1 MFVANVLVGRY
12 TKGDSSM
19 ARPPPLPSYLQSTNK
34 QHDLYDSTVD
44 NESQPTIYVV
54 YEMEKCYP
62 AYLIMYKSTNDF
74 VKWKTYR
81 NRNSS
86 FEPDPEFPL
95 KPTPATRMNLPPRVS
110 PATQSH
116 GASSSSISSSS
127 SASRAGVSPSNA
139 AGRSSSSH
147 STRSVPS
154 TASLTGVS
162 SSQGAGPSSTPY
174 STRSV
179 PSSST
184 YHGMSAGNTMPS
196 PGYPRSPP
204 PRNKESDCIIL

>member
-1 MFVANVLVGRY
+1 MFLANVLVGRS

-44 NESQPTIYVV
+44 NVSQPTIYVV

-62 AYLIMYKSTNDF
+62 AFLIMYKSTNEY
-74 VKWKTYR
+74 VKWTTYR

-86 FEPDPEFPL
+86 FEPDPEFPM
-95 KPTPATRMNLPPRVS
+95 KPTPATRVNLPPRVS
-110 PATQSH
+110 PATQNL
-116 GASSSSISSSS
+116 GAISSSIPLPSNT
-127 SASRAGVSPSNA
+127 SRAGVSPSN
-139 AGRSSSSH
+139 GSGLSSTSH

-154 TASLTGVS
+154 TASFASAS

-174 STRSV
+174 STRPV
-179 PSSST
+179 PRSST
-184 YHGMSAGNTMPS
+184 FHGTSAGNVPS
-196 PGYPRSPP
+196 PASQRSPSA
-204 PRNKESDCIIL
+204 RNKASDCNIL